1 MKNAVAFPHL
11 LRARI
16 LTDFPQDDKA
26 EFLNRCTV
34 RTFEGPETILKQGEM
49 SPGLFILAHGRMD
62 VLLVGA
68 DGEQT
73 LLAHLGPGDT
83 VGEIESISG
92 ESCIASCRVL
102 ALTTLLF
109 CPTELLFEYLRSPI
123 FIRNLASVFRAR
135 LAYDNAVKVLDQH
148 GSLEERLFQRLRI
161 MCDGRDRVRA
171 NQAELAEILGCS
183 RQSVNK
189 ALGRLR
195 AEGIIDVAKGQVRIL
210 QQEPSLAALG
220 RGAGTAPEM
229 PEGAPETPDGQGK
242 RRSA

>member
-123 FIRNLASVFRAR
+123 FIRNLASVFRGRMAH
-135 LAYDNAVKVLDQH
+135 DNAVKALDQH
-148 GSLEERLFQRLRI
+148 GTLEQRLFRRLQTL
-161 MCDGRDRVRA
+161 CDGRDRVRA
-171 NQAELAEILGCS
+171 NQAQLAQILGCS

-189 ALGRLR
+189 ALGRLKT
-195 AEGIIDVAKGQVRIL
+195 EGIIDVSKGEVRVL
-210 QQEPSLAALG
+210 RPDTPLSELAHLS
-220 RGAGTAPEM
+220 E
-229 PEGAPETPDGQGK
+229 Q
-242 RRSA
+242 